1 QGGRVGNDQ
10 FGAHPSPMRRDRN
23 EHDPASR
30 DQVTETAKYV
40 RSTVDTRVTRVMTQS
55 PTIIGAPTTTVPKS
69 PPRLAGG
76 VDASL
81 RASQILDSTARYHD
95 HVNRSQVGSEMLNLS
110 VAS

>member
-1 QGGRVGNDQ
+1 
-10 FGAHPSPMRRDRN
+10 MRRDRN

-76 VDASL
+76 VDANASL
-81 RASQILDSTARYHD
+81 RASQILDSAARYHD